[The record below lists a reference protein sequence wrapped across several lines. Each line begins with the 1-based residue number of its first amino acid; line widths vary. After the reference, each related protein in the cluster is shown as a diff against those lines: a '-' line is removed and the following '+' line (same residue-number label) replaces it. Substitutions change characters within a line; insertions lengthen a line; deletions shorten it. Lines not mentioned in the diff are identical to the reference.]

1 MYFAASA
8 EYSSRNEY
16 AVANLLSKER
26 NMFMC
31 NVLVGQYTKGDQGM
45 RMPPEISPGGMRYNS
60 TVDDPKDPKIF
71 VTYSDVQAFPEYRIV
86 FKDG

>member
-16 AVANLLSKER
+16 AVADLSTKER

-31 NVLVGQYTKGDQGM
+31 NVLVGQYTVGNQDM
-45 RMPPEISPGGMRYNS
+45 RTPPEISPGGMRYNS
-60 TVDDPKDPKIF
+60 TVDDQKDPKIF
-71 VTYSDVQAFPEYRIV
+71 VTYSDVQAYPEYRIV